1 MAKYTVKTEKSKL
14 VIDMAKYS
22 VEVYNGNLS
31 FEETYPADTL
41 EDAVKIATIYVS
53 KSVIGF
59 KQSDYPKIFVARII
73 QKVGST
79 DKLVTYMFKDCM
91 TGKVTKTHMGG
102 GYVIQCNDS
111 FPFAKASTITQAR
124 QVAYRMI
131 TNYVNM
137 VDIEKPVANGYDT
150 IANMLMYR
158 GHNEYHEKG
167 KEIKSYNPATGKL
180 SSRYLY

>member
-1 MAKYTVKTEKSKL
+1 MVIEMAN
-14 VIDMAKYS
+14 YS
-22 VEVYNGNLS
+22 IEVYNGNLS
-31 FEETYPADTL
+31 FEETYHAYTL
-41 EDAVKIATIYVS
+41 DDAVRIATKYVS

-59 KQSDYPKIFVARII
+59 KQSDYSKIFVARINL
-73 QKVGST
+73 KVGSIE
-79 DKLVTYMFKDCM
+79 KLETYVFKDCM
-91 TGKVTKTHMGG
+91 TGKVTKTHVGG

-137 VDIEKPVANGYDT
+137 INIEKPVAEGYDT
-150 IANMLMYR
+150 IANMVMYR

-180 SSRYLY
+180 SSKYLY